1 MSRTATPTWS
11 KRWVNAIH
19 PHLPDSMTGVPPNPL
34 VACDTVV
41 RMRASV
47 FKPGAAWSSK
57 TPADSPAMG
66 DGGFPRGD
74 GGSHRAD
81 SPAGSGDR
89 RVLFAFT
96 WSFTGDLLEGLE
108 GTSRGGVRYPI
119 PVAMRSTVTMPQLYQ
134 ERLRML
140 EEEPDMG

>member
-1 MSRTATPTWS
+1 
-11 KRWVNAIH
+11 
-19 PHLPDSMTGVPPNPL
+19 
-34 VACDTVV
+34 
-41 RMRASV
+41 MRASV

-140 EEEPDMG
+140 EEEPDVG